1 MSNNVRG
8 KFVTVGELLGN
19 IEEYVPQD
27 EKSIYEEDG
36 KLYAA
41 VNGTLH
47 IDPLKRTMNIIPAT
61 QPKRPIPK
69 VGDYVIAQ
77 IDYMRKFTIGVT
89 VFKINRKVL
98 LDTNLSGNVHV
109 SNVSNEYTDKI
120 SDVYER
126 GDWIRAKIV
135 KTGTELELTK
145 LMDHAWES
153 LDVTVLF
160 AAMKWKK
167 KGKNNLQC
175 PFCGKKEQ
183 RKLRQIMELFNE
195 PFVI

>member
-135 KTGTELELTK
+135 KTGTELELTTDGPR
-145 LMDHAWES
+145 LGVIRCHCTICGNEME
-153 LDVTVLF
+153 
-160 AAMKWKK
+160 K

-183 RKLRQIMELFNE
+183 RKLASDYGIIQE